1 MSGAH
6 YGLLSV
12 CKLYWCCNHYSL
24 VKALTENLQNDDTIP
39 IKCEFLYF
47 TAHCLSKETGKKS
60 IMGIFEWQ
68 LTVIGGTSSPV
79 SCPYGPPA
87 ANATRPCGG
96 NFTTGGMWK
105 SPDVSLCKFKSERTN
120 KLNNIAKVGH
130 YFDISVVT
138 LTME

>member
-1 MSGAH
+1 
-6 YGLLSV
+6 
-12 CKLYWCCNHYSL
+12 
-24 VKALTENLQNDDTIP
+24 
-39 IKCEFLYF
+39 
-47 TAHCLSKETGKKS
+47 
-60 IMGIFEWQ
+60 MGIFEWQ

-130 YFDISVVT
+130 YFNISVVT
-138 LTME
+138 LTMEQNRGTTLKIFVRGTMLEKCSSRLPICKLDYWPLFGKTSPRFSPHGK

>member
-1 MSGAH
+1 
-6 YGLLSV
+6 
-12 CKLYWCCNHYSL
+12 
-24 VKALTENLQNDDTIP
+24 
-39 IKCEFLYF
+39 
-47 TAHCLSKETGKKS
+47 
-60 IMGIFEWQ
+60 MGIFEWQ

-96 NFTTGGMWK
+96 NFTTGGMWE

-130 YFDISVVT
+130 CFNISVVT